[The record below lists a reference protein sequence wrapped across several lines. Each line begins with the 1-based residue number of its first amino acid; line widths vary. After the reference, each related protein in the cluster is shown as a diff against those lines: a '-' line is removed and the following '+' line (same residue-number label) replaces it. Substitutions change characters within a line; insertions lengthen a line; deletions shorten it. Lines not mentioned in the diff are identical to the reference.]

1 MKKFYQ
7 LGIQERWQNLV
18 NEGLVIPNI
27 AQNLTR
33 SFNLNEKQ
41 LSIFTENVISQFHL
55 PVGLVKGLKVNGKK
69 YLIPIATYE
78 PSVVAALNK
87 ATHYVNQNKGII
99 VTGEKLP
106 VSGQIFINCKD
117 KMTVNLKRLRLKE
130 TELKQIGESAVPNL
144 VKRGGGIK
152 RLTFNAFDELLVV
165 TVITDTGEAMGA
177 NLVDTIVEKLA
188 PVISKIT
195 GGEIVSAI
203 LSNLPSGEPFKAQ
216 SKIPIDTIGI
226 DAAKK
231 IEQLSDIGQFNL
243 PRATTNNKGVMN
255 GLIGAVIATGNDDRA
270 VNAAM
275 NAYLIENQQ
284 YSLTCWKILK
294 GNLVG
299 TFKGYL
305 PIGTVG
311 GAIST
316 HPDARNFLSLL
327 KTNNS
332 TELSHVLMA
341 VGLSSNFSALLAL
354 VTDGIQEGHM
364 RLQAKSIALNAG
376 VGLDSINRV
385 VAEMIRIKKFDTLT
399 ARKINENIKK
409 GQI

>member
-1 MKKFYQ
+1 
-7 LGIQERWQNLV
+7 
-18 NEGLVIPNI
+18 
-27 AQNLTR
+27 
-33 SFNLNEKQ
+33 
-41 LSIFTENVISQFHL
+41 
-55 PVGLVKGLKVNGKK
+55 
-69 YLIPIATYE
+69 
-78 PSVVAALNK
+78 
-87 ATHYVNQNKGII
+87 
-99 VTGEKLP
+99 
-106 VSGQIFINCKD
+106 
-117 KMTVNLKRLRLKE
+117 
-130 TELKQIGESAVPNL
+130 
-144 VKRGGGIK
+144 
-152 RLTFNAFDELLVV
+152 
-165 TVITDTGEAMGA
+165 
-177 NLVDTIVEKLA
+177 
-188 PVISKIT
+188 
-195 GGEIVSAI
+195 
-203 LSNLPSGEPFKAQ
+203 
-216 SKIPIDTIGI
+216 
-226 DAAKK
+226 
-231 IEQLSDIGQFNL
+231 
-243 PRATTNNKGVMN
+243 MN
-255 GLIGAVIATGNDDRA
+255 GLIGAVVATGNDDRA

-284 YSLTCWKILK
+284 YSLTFWKILK

-327 KTNNS
+327 KINNS

-354 VTDGIQEGHM
+354 VTNGIQEGHM

-409 GQI
+409 GLT